1 MKNIFSKNV
10 FKKQFGIHIY
20 SNYSPRDYRVS
31 VMFRLRITRIFPRY
45 SSAIP
50 ECSRE
55 GIEIQRRQGSL
66 IASFYFYSFIDS
78 FPNACIK
85 AKHESPVIGPSS
97 IVPFVAKTKFPT
109 TSFSSLSTLNI
120 SPLKTVYTVW
130 QSTDFVRW
138 NVFNRRGCKHYR
150 DITSPFFFR
159 LDISYL
165 LMFIDKNYSIFY
177 ACLTRN
183 TTLISGGKSLD

>member
-1 MKNIFSKNV
+1 MERVFQLRERAQMKNIFSKNV

-78 FPNACIK
+78 FPNARK
-85 AKHESPVIGPSS
+85 RVQK
-97 IVPFVAKTKFPT
+97 
-109 TSFSSLSTLNI
+109 
-120 SPLKTVYTVW
+120 
-130 QSTDFVRW
+130 
-138 NVFNRRGCKHYR
+138 
-150 DITSPFFFR
+150 
-159 LDISYL
+159 
-165 LMFIDKNYSIFY
+165 
-177 ACLTRN
+177 RN
-183 TTLISGGKSLD
+183 TNPRLSAPRVLFLSLQKRNSPPPVSQVYPP

>member
-1 MKNIFSKNV
+1 MFAGRHRDPTEA
-10 FKKQFGIHIY
+10 GITNRKFLLLLLH
-20 SNYSPRDYRVS
+20 
-31 VMFRLRITRIFPRY
+31 RLVP
-45 SSAIP
+45 
-50 ECSRE
+50 
-55 GIEIQRRQGSL
+55 QRAQT
-66 IASFYFYSFIDS
+66 
-78 FPNACIK
+78 CTK

-159 LDISYL
+159 LDISHL